1 MGRGRLLAPT
11 TLFALLAGCAAT
23 PEPADLVLR
32 GGTIVT
38 MDPARPR
45 AQALAARA
53 GRIVAIGDDE
63 AVAAFVGPTTRVVPL
78 GDLVAVPGLI
88 EGHGH
93 LLGLGRARA
102 SLDLTSARD
111 WDEVVARVAKAAAS
125 KPAGA
130 WILGWG
136 WHQEK
141 WDRPPSPAVEGYPVH
156 DALSRAAPHHPVLL
170 KHAAGAHMGIVNS
183 AAMALAG
190 IDAATPDPPGGTIL
204 RDPEGRP
211 TGVLRENAYQLALTA
226 YDRSRASRSPQERE
240 TETRHELAVASEEC
254 LRKGITSF
262 QDAHSSLEE
271 IDLFRRVAED
281 GKLPIRLYVM
291 VLEPNDV
298 LRARL
303 GRYRWIGLAD
313 DHLTVRA
320 VKKQMDGALGAHGA
334 WLLAPYADLPAGSGL
349 NTTTPAEIE
358 EAARIALDHGFQ
370 LAVHAIGDRA
380 NRETLDVYARALAQ
394 RKSPEGPRFRVEHAQ
409 LLAPEDVPRFAALG
423 VIASMQGIHCT
434 SDGPWVEERIGPERA
449 EERAYVWRRLLDAG
463 ATVCNGTDTPIEDVD
478 PIANFHSSVT
488 RVMNDGRA
496 FYPAQAMSRE
506 EALRSM
512 TRDAAYA
519 AFEEGIKGTLAPG
532 KLADVTVL
540 TKDLLTC
547 SREELRD
554 VRVAFTI
561 VGGRVLYEER

>member
-1 MGRGRLLAPT
+1 MPTMLLALGT
-11 TLFALLAGCAAT
+11 GCAPR

-45 AQALAARA
+45 ARALAARDQ
-53 GRIVAIGDDE
+53 RIVAIGGDE
-63 AVAAFVGPTTRVVPL
+63 AVAALVGPATRVIEL
-78 GDLVAVPGLI
+78 DGLVAVPGFI
-88 EGHGH
+88 EAHGH

-102 SLDLTSARD
+102 TLDLTSARD
-111 WDEVVARVAKAAAS
+111 WDEVVARVAAAAAERPPGS
-125 KPAGA
+125 

-141 WDRPPSPAVEGYPVH
+141 WARPPSPAVEGCPVH
-156 DALSRAAPHHPVLL
+156 DALSRAVPRHPVLL
-170 KHAAGAHMGIVNS
+170 KHAAGAHMGIVNA
-183 AAMALAG
+183 AAMALAD
-190 IDAATPDPPGGTIL
+190 IVSETPDPPGGTIL
-204 RDPEGRP
+204 RDPRGRP
-211 TGVLRENAYQLALTA
+211 TGVLRENAYDLALAA
-226 YDRSRASRSPQERE
+226 YERSRENRSQHERE
-240 TETRHELAVASEEC
+240 ADTRRELEVAVEEC

-262 QDAHSSLEE
+262 QDAHSPFADIEV
-271 IDLFRRVAED
+271 FRRVAEE

-291 VLEPNDV
+291 VLEPNSV

-303 GRYRWIGLAD
+303 GGFRWIGLAD

-334 WLLAPYADLPAGSGL
+334 WLLAPYADVPATSGL
-349 NTTTPAEIE
+349 NTEAPAAIE

-380 NRETLDVYARALAQ
+380 NRETLDVYQRVLAQ
-394 RKSPEGPRFRVEHAQ
+394 RPSSENPRFRIEHAQ

-434 SDGPWVEERIGPERA
+434 SDGPWVEERVGPGRA
-449 EERAYVWRRLLDAG
+449 EERAYVWRRLLDSG
-463 ATVCNGTDTPIEDVD
+463 ATVCNGTDTPVEDVD
-478 PIANFHSSVT
+478 PIANYRASVT
-488 RVMNDGRA
+488 RVMKDGRA
-496 FYPAQAMSRE
+496 FYPAQAMTRE

-519 AFEEGIKGTLAPG
+519 AFQEESKGTLAAG

-540 TKDLLTC
+540 TKDLLAC
-547 SREELRD
+547 PEEEILD
-554 VRVAFTI
+554 TRVAFTI
-561 VGGRVLYEER
+561 VGGRVLYEGH